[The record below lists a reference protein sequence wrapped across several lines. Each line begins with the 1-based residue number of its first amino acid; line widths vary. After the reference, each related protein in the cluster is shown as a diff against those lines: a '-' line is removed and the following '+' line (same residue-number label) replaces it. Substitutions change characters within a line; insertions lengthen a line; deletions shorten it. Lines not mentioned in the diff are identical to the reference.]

1 MSPPWTDSQS
11 VCASHVVPPHPSCEK
26 PELHVVEEDFIESRI
41 SPVYLTGAANKA
53 VSPELLII
61 QQTWPLKAK
70 GKL

>member
-1 MSPPWTDSQS
+1 MSCCAPAPPA
-11 VCASHVVPPHPSCEK
+11 VRNK
-26 PELHVVEEDFIESRI
+26 PELHVAEEDFIESRI
-41 SPVYLTGAANKA
+41 SPVHLTGAANKA